1 MKSLKQL
8 VKEFASKGYANPE
21 VHAKAKLW
29 ALEKI
34 ALAKQYSAPSLM
46 ERNSDLKIALINEPV
61 VSYRSQHNLNP
72 EDQMDL
78 ALAMGLV

>member
-1 MKSLKQL
+1 
-8 VKEFASKGYANPE
+8 
-21 VHAKAKLW
+21 
-29 ALEKI
+29 
-34 ALAKQYSAPSLM
+34 M